1 MTPEHAKFLSQVI
14 GQQLQTEWMT
24 TYKVIAAVPEE
35 KKTYKPQAD
44 SRDAWFLAHHIATA
58 DVGFL
63 KAVIANDFGAF
74 KAETSAT
81 TIAELADWYKREFP
95 KVLEQC
101 LALDGTH
108 LAKKVEAWGVMNL
121 PSVVYMMFCN
131 NHMIHHRGQL
141 STYLRPMGGK
151 CPAIY
156 GASFDEKMQM

>member
-24 TYKVIAAVPEE
+24 TYKVISAVPEE

-74 KAETSAT
+74 KGETIT
-81 TIAELADWYKREFP
+81 VNGRTYDVYPQRE
-95 KVLEQC
+95 K
-101 LALDGTH
+101 T
-108 LAKKVEAWGVMNL
+108 
-121 PSVVYMMFCN
+121 
-131 NHMIHHRGQL
+131 
-141 STYLRPMGGK
+141 LRPG
-151 CPAIY
+151 
-156 GASFDEKMQM
+156 